1 MLRYLRWLAVVIGVG
16 LSLGETIRS
25 WGVHRPI
32 FAVVDDYV
40 MGVFLVGAALWG
52 NRRGTYAFFSAA
64 FGFSSGMLYGSFFG
78 HLSRLSEPDPGHI
91 PQKLLTLLIG
101 LAFSGSVLGL
111 ALSLWRATRD
121 TSP

>member
-32 FAVVDDYV
+32 FAVVDDYL
-40 MGVFLVGAALWG
+40 MGVFLVGAALSG
-52 NRRGTYAFFSAA
+52 NRPGTYAVLAAA

-78 HLSRLSEPDPGHI
+78 HLSHLSEPDPGHI
-91 PQKLLTLLIG
+91 PQKVLTFLIG
-101 LAFSGSVLGL
+101 LAFCGSVLGL
-111 ALSLWRATRD
+111 ALSLWGARRQ